1 MTMPSPSSVP
11 PPASSSSSRQQD
23 EDGEVKVLD
32 ESHIAACSKVMAH
45 AFCDSPAYKY
55 MFQDM
60 TTRERTEF
68 LEWLFEKNLRLTMS
82 KCPTALR
89 GILDDNDEGVIIC
102 CFLWTPAPHHDHST
116 WEIIQAGLWQ
126 LPYQCGSWTA
136 LKRLLAVIDT
146 AEQDATQIFKTP
158 NNNTDTDNVT
168 DTDCFVQLER
178 MAVRPDWQGTGIGTR
193 ALQRTLREHFSV
205 AGKATPVRL
214 STQEERNVRFY
225 RDRLGFEVVLEN
237 TKFEEDAE
245 FGYRNWAM
253 VKTTTN

>member
-11 PPASSSSSRQQD
+11 PASSSSSCRQDD
-23 EDGEVKVLD
+23 EDEDEEEEVKVLD

-82 KCPTALR
+82 KCPTVLR
-89 GILDDNDEGVIIC
+89 GILDDNDDEDEDGVIIC
-102 CFLWTPAPHHDHST
+102 CFLWTPSPHHDHSM
-116 WEIIQAGLWQ
+116 WEMIKAGLWQ
-126 LPYQCGSWTA
+126 LPYQCKSWTA

-146 AEQDATQIFKTP
+146 TEHDANQIYKTP
-158 NNNTDTDNVT
+158 NT

-178 MAVRPDWQGTGIGTR
+178 MAVRPDRQGTGIGTR
-193 ALQRTLREHFSV
+193 ALRRTLREHFSV
-205 AGKATPVRL
+205 DGTAAPVRL